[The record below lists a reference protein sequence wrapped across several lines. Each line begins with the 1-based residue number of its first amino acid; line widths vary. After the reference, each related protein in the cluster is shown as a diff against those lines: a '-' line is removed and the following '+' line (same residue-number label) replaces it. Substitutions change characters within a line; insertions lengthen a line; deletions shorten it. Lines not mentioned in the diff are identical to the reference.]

1 MLWFYLLVQWRKE
14 ATETL
19 FRQYLD
25 EEVQKVA
32 AEVKSGELTLSM
44 PDESK
49 AVSKLLEDPYFIDYK
64 GIIRGRNERR
74 KKLKA
79 ESA

>member
-1 MLWFYLLVQWRKE
+1 MVCMLVQWREE

-19 FRQYLD
+19 FRKYLD

-32 AEVKSGELTLSM
+32 AEVKSGELTLCV

-49 AVSKLLEDPYFIDYK
+49 AVTKLLEDPYFTDYK
-64 GIIRGRNERR
+64 AIIRARNERR